1 MSFVDLLRAPK
12 RPTALSGQWP
22 HDMPLVQFSPL
33 AEDIWTLE
41 DAFQGTVIFGSTG
54 SGKTSGSGQLLA
66 LKFLK
71 AGFGGLVLCVDIEEA
86 NLWRSYLKAAGRL
99 KDGLF
104 FSIDSPLRFNFLDY
118 EAAKSGVDFI
128 ENLVTLLC
136 DAASVQ
142 RRSEA
147 TGSEAHFWL
156 PQKQKLMR
164 NAITLLS
171 LAGAPVQ
178 LKNLYKVIIESA
190 TSQLQADSEKW
201 QTTSYVYDLLCRAE
215 AKSGKHSEFDPVK
228 DYWLRER
235 PALDPKTRS
244 NIDADFTGMFD
255 PLTRGKIGELFGTT
269 TNIRPDDIMDGKII
283 VIDIP
288 VDKYREIGQH
298 AGVIWAQLFQRAVD
312 RRRYVA
318 PFVRPVFLW
327 EDEAHYFT
335 IEQDARFQTTA
346 RKKGIAV
353 VRLTQNLPNFLDAY
367 GRDGQHKVNTLL
379 GNHETKILHRNGDP
393 TTNEWASKVIAKET
407 QYKHSMSSS
416 GSLQSNSGFNSQ
428 TSVSEVEEESCS
440 PKEFIGLKNGGWR
453 NKREVEAIVFQ
464 SGRLWRKNQRWT
476 VCRFKQNR
484 LS

>member
-1 MSFVDLLRAPK
+1 MTPLRAKYIRDLVIRGRSKNTQEAYTRCVCDLARYYHRSPELIGLAAPSHQGA
-12 RPTALSGQWP
+12 PTGSLQRQHRRERRALSLRRDTWP
-22 HDMPLVQFSPL
+22 REGRLD
-33 AEDIWTLE
+33 
-41 DAFQGTVIFGSTG
+41 GFGPAHEARHRARG
-54 SGKTSGSGQLLA
+54 SLRAQ
-66 LKFLK
+66 

-104 FSIDSPLRFNFLDY
+104 FSIDSPLRFNVLDY
-118 EAAKSGVDFI
+118 EAAKSGVDFV

-156 PQKQKLMR
+156 SQKQKLMR

-178 LKNLYKVIIESA
+178 LKNLYKVLIESA

-215 AKSGKHSEFDPVK
+215 ANSGKHSEFEPVK

-235 PALDPKTRS
+235 PALDPRTRS

-269 TNIRPDDIMDGKII
+269 TNITPEDIFNGKII

-288 VDKYREIGQH
+288 VKKWREVGQH
-298 AGVIWAQLFQRAVD
+298 AAVIWAQLFQRAVD
-312 RRRYVA
+312 NRLYV
-318 PFVRPVFLW
+318 PRFTRPVFLW
-327 EDEAHYFT
+327 EDEAPHFP
-335 IEQDARFQTTA
+335 
-346 RKKGIAV
+346 V
-353 VRLTQNLPNFLDAY
+353 
-367 GRDGQHKVNTLL
+367 GQ
-379 GNHETKILHRNGDP
+379 E
-393 TTNEWASKVIAKET
+393 
-407 QYKHSMSSS
+407 
-416 GSLQSNSGFNSQ
+416 
-428 TSVSEVEEESCS
+428 
-440 PKEFIGLKNGGWR
+440 
-453 NKREVEAIVFQ
+453 
-464 SGRLWRKNQRWT
+464 
-476 VCRFKQNR
+476 
-484 LS
+484 